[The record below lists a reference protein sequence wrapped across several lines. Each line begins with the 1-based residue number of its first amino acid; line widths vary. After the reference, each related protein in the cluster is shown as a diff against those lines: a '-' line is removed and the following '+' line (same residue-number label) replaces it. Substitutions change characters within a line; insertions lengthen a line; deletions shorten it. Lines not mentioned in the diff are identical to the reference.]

1 MAERRTT
8 NALLAAGGE
17 QLRAR
22 ARQLCRENPYASNA
36 CEAYAAAAVGVG
48 IKPSSLIEDRNLK
61 KAVQKLWTRWT
72 DEADADNVTD
82 FYGLQ
87 ALAARAMFEAG
98 EVFIRFRPRRL
109 SDGLTVPLQL
119 QLYES
124 EMLAYNKNEGT
135 SNGNVIREGIEFNAL
150 GQRVAYWFYKSHPG
164 EVYPVVFDFSF
175 SRVPADQVLH
185 LYRPRRAGDIRGT
198 PQITPAMVR
207 LYLLDLYDDAELERK
222 KTAALFAGF
231 ITKKGGNTEPPF
243 PTEPAWPGQGDEPP
257 AGTAIAPLEP
267 GGMQVLEEGES
278 VEFSEPADVGGSYE
292 AFIWRNL
299 LAICAGMGVPYA
311 AVTADTSKSNYSSSR
326 EAQVEF
332 RRRIDQVQHA
342 VFVYQM
348 CRPIWQR
355 WFRDAVVS
363 GALPIKP
370 GDFAKAPLDYTDVTW
385 ITPKWD
391 WVDPLKDRKAEQ
403 LAIDMGVMSR
413 DDAIE
418 AEGNEPEENDRRIQA
433 ARQRELKMDLGFRP
447 ATIRENVNIAAE
459 ADTPD
464 EAVEAVEDGGDRTE
478 DDPKAEPQK
487 PAPAPAKARD
497 PPQGLKEHAMPCI
510 GLGPGDDPLRRR
522 RLVRRLVVRR
532 GHRHPLGRGH
542 HRAGPDRPGS
552 DHGSHQLGRRHRVGG
567 LSHPCRHRSARR

>member
-1 MAERRTT
+1 MAPRKPKGTAKPSGSVVKRAPRSQLGGQIGGQLGSTGFDASRIGRRLRGWVAERRTT

-36 CEAYAAAAVGVG
+36 CEAYAAAAVGTG
-48 IKPSSLIEDRNLK
+48 IKPSSLIADRDTK

-72 DEADADNVTD
+72 DEADADGLTD

-98 EVFIRFRPRRL
+98 EVFVRFRPRRM

-124 EMLAYNKNEGT
+124 EMLAYTKNEAAP
-135 SNGNVIREGIEFNAL
+135 NGNIIREGIEFDKL
-150 GQRVAYWFYKSHPG
+150 GRRAAYWFYKSHPG
-164 EVYPVVFDFSF
+164 EVYPVIFDFSF
-175 SRVPADQVLH
+175 SRVPAEEVLH

-198 PQITPAMVR
+198 PQITPAMIR

-222 KTAALFAGF
+222 KTAALFAF
-231 ITKKGGNTEPPF
+231 FVTKKGRDADLPLPTESAGYLGGEPP
-243 PTEPAWPGQGDEPP
+243 PGS
-257 AGTAIAPLEP
+257 ALAPIEP
-267 GGMQVLEEGES
+267 GSGQVLEEGED
-278 VEFSEPADVGGSYE
+278 VTFSSPADVGGNYE
-292 AFIWRNL
+292 AFVWRNL
-299 LAICAGMGVPYA
+299 LAICAGMGVPYS

-342 VFVYQM
+342 VMVYQM

-355 WFRDAVVS
+355 WFQTAVLS

-370 GDFAKAPLDYTDVTW
+370 AEFLAAPLDFTEVKW
-385 ITPKWD
+385 IPPKWD

-403 LAIDMGVMSR
+403 LALDMGVMARS
-413 DDAIE
+413 DAIE
-418 AEGNEPEENDRRIQA
+418 AEGEEPEENDLRIQA
-433 ARQRELKMDLGFRP
+433 DRIRELEMDLGFRP
-447 ATIRENVNIAAE
+447 VTIRENVNIGAT

-464 EAVEAVEDGGDRTE
+464 DAVDAARDGGQTD
-478 DDPKAEPQK
+478 DDPEAEPET
-487 PAPAPAKARD
+487 PTPPPAPAKAR
-497 PPQGLKEHAMPCI
+497 
-510 GLGPGDDPLRRR
+510 
-522 RLVRRLVVRR
+522 
-532 GHRHPLGRGH
+532 
-542 HRAGPDRPGS
+542 
-552 DHGSHQLGRRHRVGG
+552 
-567 LSHPCRHRSARR
+567 ARRKA